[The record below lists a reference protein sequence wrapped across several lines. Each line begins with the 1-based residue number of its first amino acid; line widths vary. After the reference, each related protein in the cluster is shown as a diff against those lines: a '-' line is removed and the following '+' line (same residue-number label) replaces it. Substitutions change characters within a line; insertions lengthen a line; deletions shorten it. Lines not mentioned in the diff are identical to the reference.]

1 MGNSMM
7 LTVSGVVGFS
17 FLLAWWSFHS
27 FTSGI
32 ARHRELF
39 KETARANLADAF
51 IFIEPEKLYI
61 ANIIFL
67 IGGFLIT
74 WLLSGAWVLALM
86 VAFVASFLPRFAY
99 GFIKSRRESRFLED
113 LPDALSALASMMRSG
128 ASFNIA
134 LEHLVSE
141 VSGPIS
147 QEFGLLQR
155 ELRMGVDYSTALESL
170 CQRMPLAELQL
181 VASGIKISREVG
193 GELSETLT
201 RLGETIRRKVE
212 MEGKIKALTAQGKYQ
227 GMVMAAL
234 PIFLALA
241 IYHIEPQAMSRL
253 FTEPLGWA
261 TCAIVVVFEF
271 LGYHFIKKIVSID
284 V

>member
-1 MGNSMM
+1 MANGA
-7 LTVSGVVGFS
+7 LLAAGGVAGFA
-17 FLLAWWSFHS
+17 FLLAWWAFHTL
-27 FTSGI
+27 TSGI
-32 ARHRELF
+32 ARHHQTF
-39 KETARANLADAF
+39 KETARTNLADAF
-51 IFIEPEKLYI
+51 IFVEPEKLYI
-61 ANIIFL
+61 ANIMFL
-67 IGGFLIT
+67 MGGFLIT
-74 WLLSGAWVLALM
+74 WLISGAWPLAVM
-86 VAFVASFLPRFAY
+86 VAVSVAFLPRFAY
-99 GFIKSRRESRFLED
+99 GFIKKRRENRFLQD

-134 LEHLVSE
+134 LEHLVNE
-141 VSGPIS
+141 VSGPIA

-155 ELRMGVDYSTALESL
+155 ELRMGVDYNTALAAL

-181 VASGIKISREVG
+181 VASGINISREVG
-193 GELSETLT
+193 GELSETLA

-234 PIFLALA
+234 PVFLALA
-241 IYHIEPQAMSRL
+241 IYHIEPVAMARL

-261 TCAIVVVFEF
+261 TCAIVVVFEL

>member
-1 MGNSMM
+1 MTNS
-7 LTVSGVVGFS
+7 LLIAVIGVAGFS
-17 FLLAWWSFHS
+17 FLLACWAIRSFN
-27 FTSGI
+27 SGI
-32 ARHRELF
+32 ARHRDMF
-39 KETARANLADAF
+39 KETAQANLADAF

-61 ANIIFL
+61 GNMIFL
-67 IGGFLIT
+67 VAGFLIT
-74 WLLSGAWVLALM
+74 WFLSGAWPLALV
-86 VAFVASFLPRFAY
+86 VAFLGSLLPRFAY
-99 GFIKSRRESRFLED
+99 RLIKNRRESRFLQD
-113 LPDALSALASMMRSG
+113 LPDALGALASMMRSG

-141 VSGPIS
+141 ISGPIA

-181 VASGIKISREVG
+181 VASGITISREVG
-193 GELSETLT
+193 GELSETLA
-201 RLGETIRRKVE
+201 RLGETIRRKLE

-234 PIFLALA
+234 PVFLALA
-241 IYHIEPQAMSRL
+241 IYQIEPVAMARL
-253 FTEPLGWA
+253 FTEPIGWA